1 MKILAIGATGFIG
14 RHVVHQLVRSG
25 HVVTIL
31 HRGETN
37 PVLPERVEQILGHRD
52 RLSDVVEDFRRFG
65 PDVVLDMILFTERQ
79 AHELVNALRGVADR
93 LVVVSSADVYRN
105 YDGFRL
111 KPTAQPDPAPLDED
125 APLRETRYP
134 YRGYGLSFEHA
145 DDYDKILVEQVV
157 LDQPDLPAT
166 VLRLPAVYGP
176 GDKGYRLR
184 PYLQR
189 MADVRPAILLADEQ
203 ARWRWTRGYVGN
215 VAAAIAL
222 AVTDG
227 RAARC
232 IYNVGE
238 NPTPTEREWVERI
251 GAAAGGTVRWSRS
264 RPTSCPR
271 TYDSLSTGVMTY
283 TRAPSVS
290 EHNLGMPSP
299 CLMKMRGNARSR
311 GSDRICVKSIGRTTR
326 RKMQF
331 SIRGKRSNIALEPSA
346 PMTTERAAAQRRR

>member
-1 MKILAIGATGFIG
+1 MNILAIGATGFIG
-14 RHVVHQLVRSG
+14 RHVVDQLVRSG

-37 PVLPERVEQILGHRD
+37 PVLPDRVEQIFGHRD
-52 RLSDVVEDFRRFG
+52 RLSDVVKDFRRFG

-79 AHELVNALRGVADR
+79 AHELVNALRGMADR

-145 DDYDKILVEQVV
+145 DDYDKILVEHVV

-189 MADVRPAILLADEQ
+189 MADGRPAILLADEQ

-222 AVTDG
+222 ALTNG
-227 RAARC
+227 RARGG
-232 IYNVGE
+232 IYNVGD
-238 NPTPTEREWVERI
+238 NPTPTEHEWVERI
-251 GAAAGGTVRWSRS
+251 GAAAGWHGRVVTVPSDELPTHLRQPLDWRYDLHTSTVRIRRERGYAEPVSSQDAWERTFAWERS
-264 RPTSCPR
+264 HLHEVDRP
-271 TYDSLSTGVMTY
+271 DY
-283 TRAPSVS
+283 TAEDAVL
-290 EHNLGMPSP
+290 N
-299 CLMKMRGNARSR
+299 
-311 GSDRICVKSIGRTTR
+311 TR
-326 RKMQF
+326 Q
-331 SIRGKRSNIALEPSA
+331 AV
-346 PMTTERAAAQRRR
+346 

>member
-1 MKILAIGATGFIG
+1 MRILAIGATGFIG
-14 RHVVHQLVRSG
+14 RHVVDVLLRSG
-25 HVVTIL
+25 HSVAIL

-37 PVLPERVEQILGHRD
+37 ATLPDEVQHIFGHRD

-79 AHELVNALRGVADR
+79 AHEVVNALRGMSDR

-111 KPTAQPDPAPLDED
+111 KPTAQPDPAPLDEN
-125 APLRETRYP
+125 APLRETLYP
-134 YRGYGLSFEHA
+134 YRGHGLSFEHA

-184 PYLQR
+184 PYVQR
-189 MADVRPAILLADEQ
+189 MADGRPAILLADEQ

-222 AVTDG
+222 AVTDS
-227 RAARC
+227 RAAGR

-251 GAAAGGTVRWSRS
+251 GGAAGWHGKVVTVPSDQLPTNLRQPLDWRYDLHTSTIRIKRELGYAEPISPQDVWERTLAWERS
-264 RPTSCPR
+264 HLHEVDRPD
-271 TYDSLSTGVMTY
+271 Y
-283 TRAPSVS
+283 
-290 EHNLGMPSP
+290 
-299 CLMKMRGNARSR
+299 
-311 GSDRICVKSIGRTTR
+311 
-326 RKMQF
+326 
-331 SIRGKRSNIALEPSA
+331 
-346 PMTTERAAAQRRR
+346 AAEDDVLNTWEAV

>member
-14 RHVVHQLVRSG
+14 RHVVDQLVRSG

-37 PVLPERVEQILGHRD
+37 PVLPDRVAQIFGHRE

-79 AHELVNALRGVADR
+79 AHELVNALRGMADR

-111 KPTAQPDPAPLDED
+111 KATAQPDPAPLDED

-189 MADVRPAILLADEQ
+189 MADGRPAILLGDEQ
-203 ARWRWTRGYVGN
+203 ARWRWTRGYVEN

-222 AVTDG
+222 AVTNG
-227 RAARC
+227 RAAGC
-232 IYNVGE
+232 IFNVGE

-251 GAAAGGTVRWSRS
+251 GAAAGWHGKVVTVPSDELPTHLRQPLDWRYDLHTSTVRIRRELGYAEPVSPQGAWERTFAWERS
-264 RPTSCPR
+264 HLRKVDRPD
-271 TYDSLSTGVMTY
+271 YYAAEDAVLN
-283 TRAPSVS
+283 TRQAV
-290 EHNLGMPSP
+290 
-299 CLMKMRGNARSR
+299 
-311 GSDRICVKSIGRTTR
+311 
-326 RKMQF
+326 
-331 SIRGKRSNIALEPSA
+331 
-346 PMTTERAAAQRRR
+346 